1 MVNTHHTNG
10 MLQVSDGIEHGGLA
24 TLLAQETM
32 IECDVGHTTLLCQGP
47 QLVVGEIA
55 RMIAERTAV
64 GMATDDRLG
73 ADVKGVP
80 ETLLRSVAEVHH
92 DAAAVHL
99 TDGLLSKIAHA
110 VMRLAPT
117 CRVAK
122 IVIAIM
128 TERDIGHATL
138 GKMLHV
144 GQIVLQR
151 QSIFYGEENRLASL
165 PLVLIE
171 IGRTTCDTQTTLVG
185 LYNLLYFVE
194 DQVSIVG
201 GGNGTSAYAHRCL
214 KVGDVFFRQAWV
226 IAHDSRQIYL
236 G

>member
-1 MVNTHHTNG
+1 
-10 MLQVSDGIEHGGLA
+10 
-24 TLLAQETM
+24 
-32 IECDVGHTTLLCQGP
+32 
-47 QLVVGEIA
+47 
-55 RMIAERTAV
+55 
-64 GMATDDRLG
+64 
-73 ADVKGVP
+73 
-80 ETLLRSVAEVHH
+80 
-92 DAAAVHL
+92 
-99 TDGLLSKIAHA
+99 
-110 VMRLAPT
+110 MRLAPT

-122 IVIAIM
+122 IVIAIV

-185 LYNLLYFVE
+185 LHDLLYFVE

-201 GGNGTSAYAHRCL
+201 GGNGTAAYAHRCL
-214 KVGDVFFRQAWV
+214 KVGNVFFRQAWV